1 MSGTINYGGSEF
13 PCGPTVFSM
22 SGDDC
27 SRPGMTLRE
36 YAAIKL
42 RVPESGTDWLD
53 EMIRESVRDEFAA
66 KAMQVLLADV
76 LARKKDI
83 DDGVRPSDPYLA
95 DRDEISEVAYWHAD
109 SMLRARESK

>member
-66 KAMQVLLADV
+66 KAMQ
-76 LARKKDI
+76 
-83 DDGVRPSDPYLA
+83 GYLA
-95 DRDEISEVAYWHAD
+95 DLEWREDVSPTGTAYAAYRVADA
-109 SMLRARESK
+109 MLKARET